1 MDRKKLN
8 KLFKRNYVLAS
19 KSERRIKLLRQI
31 GLKFISIDSGIQE
44 LVKDNCNPIK
54 LVKLNA
60 LNKSRKVALDFRKE
74 IIIGADTVVVLNGK
88 LLNKPANLNQA
99 VSFLKQLRGKKHIV
113 YTGINVID
121 TRNGN
126 EVFDYERTAV
136 HFRDIHDDEINFY
149 VKNYYPL
156 DKAGAYGIQDDFGC
170 LFIEK
175 ITGDYYNVVGLPL
188 LKLYKILIKI
198 V

>member
-8 KLFKRNYVLAS
+8 RLFKRNYVLAS
-19 KSERRIKLLRQI
+19 KSERRIKLLKQI

-44 LVKDNCNPIK
+44 LVKDNYNPIM
-54 LVKLNA
+54 LVKQNA
-60 LNKSRKVALDFRKE
+60 LNKSRKIALDFWKE
-74 IIIGADTVVVLNGK
+74 IIIGADTVVVINGK

-99 VSFLKQLRGKKHIV
+99 VSFLKQLRGKKHNV

-126 EVFDYERTAV
+126 EFFDYERTAV
-136 HFRDIHDDEINFY
+136 YFRNIHDDEIKFY
-149 VKNYYPL
+149 VKNFYPL

-170 LFIEK
+170 LFIDK
-175 ITGDYYNVVGLPL
+175 IIGDYYNVVGLPL
-188 LKLYKILIKI
+188 LKLYRILFDI

>member
-19 KSERRIKLLRQI
+19 KSERRIKLLKQI

-44 LVKDNCNPIK
+44 LVKDNYNPIM
-54 LVKLNA
+54 LVKQNA

-99 VSFLKQLRGKKHIV
+99 VNFLKQLRGNKHNV

-126 EVFDYERTAV
+126 EIFDYERTVV
-136 HFRDIHDDEINFY
+136 HFRNIHDDEIKFY

-170 LFIEK
+170 LFIDK
-175 ITGDYYNVVGLPL
+175 IIGDYYNVVGLPL
-188 LKLYKILIKI
+188 LKLYRILFDII
-198 V
+198 

>member
-1 MDRKKLN
+1 LDRKRLN

-19 KSERRIKLLRQI
+19 KSERRIKLLKQI
-31 GLKFISIDSGIQE
+31 GLKFVSIDSGIHE
-44 LVKDNCNPIK
+44 FVKKDCNPIR
-54 LVKLNA
+54 LVKKNA

-74 IIIGADTVVVLNGK
+74 IVIGADTVVVLNGK

-99 VSFLKQLRGKKHIV
+99 VSFLKQLRGKKHNV

-126 EVFDYERTAV
+126 EIFDYERTVV
-136 HFRDIHDDEINFY
+136 HFRNIHDDEIKFY
-149 VKNYYPL
+149 VKNFYPL

-170 LFIEK
+170 LFIDK
-175 ITGDYYNVVGLPL
+175 IIGDYYNVVGLPL
-188 LKLYKILIKI
+188 LRLYGILFDI

>member
-1 MDRKKLN
+1 LDRKKLN
-8 KLFKRNYVLAS
+8 RLFKRNYVLAS
-19 KSERRIKLLRQI
+19 KSERRIKLLKQI

-44 LVKDNCNPIK
+44 LVKDNYNPIM
-54 LVKLNA
+54 LVKQNA

-99 VSFLKQLRGKKHIV
+99 VSFLKQLRGNKHNV

-126 EVFDYERTAV
+126 EIFDYERTAV
-136 HFRDIHDDEINFY
+136 HFRDIHDDEIKFY

-170 LFIEK
+170 LFIDR
-175 ITGDYYNVVGLPL
+175 IIGDYYNVVGLPL
-188 LKLYKILIKI
+188 LKLYRILFDII
-198 V
+198 

>member
-8 KLFKRNYVLAS
+8 RLFKRNYVLAS
-19 KSERRIKLLRQI
+19 KSERRIKLLKQI

-44 LVKDNCNPIK
+44 LVKDNYNPIM
-54 LVKLNA
+54 LVKQNA

-99 VSFLKQLRGKKHIV
+99 VSFLKQLRGNKHNV

-126 EVFDYERTAV
+126 EIFDYERTAV
-136 HFRDIHDDEINFY
+136 HFRDIHDDEIKFY

-170 LFIEK
+170 LFIDR
-175 ITGDYYNVVGLPL
+175 IIGDYYNVVGLPL
-188 LKLYKILIKI
+188 LKLYRILFDI

>member
-8 KLFKRNYVLAS
+8 RLFKRNYVLAS
-19 KSERRIKLLRQI
+19 KSERRIKLLKQI

-44 LVKDNCNPIK
+44 LVKDNYNPIM
-54 LVKLNA
+54 LVKQNA

-99 VSFLKQLRGKKHIV
+99 VSFLKQLRGNKHNV

-126 EVFDYERTAV
+126 EIFDYERTAV
-136 HFRDIHDDEINFY
+136 HFRDIHDDEIKFY

-170 LFIEK
+170 LFIDR
-175 ITGDYYNVVGLPL
+175 IIGDYYNVVGLPL
-188 LKLYKILIKI
+188 LKLYRILFDII
-198 V
+198 

>member
-19 KSERRIKLLRQI
+19 KSERRIKLLKQI
-31 GLKFISIDSGIQE
+31 GLKFISINSGIKE
-44 LVKDNCNPIK
+44 LVKDNYNPIM
-54 LVKLNA
+54 LVKQNA

-88 LLNKPANLNQA
+88 LLNKPTNLKQA
-99 VSFLKQLRGKKHIV
+99 VSFLKQLRRDKHNV

-126 EVFDYERTAV
+126 EIFDYERTAV
-136 HFRDIHDDEINFY
+136 HFRNIHDDEIKFY

-170 LFIEK
+170 LFIDK
-175 ITGDYYNVVGLPL
+175 IIGDYYNVV
-188 LKLYKILIKI
+188 
-198 V
+198 